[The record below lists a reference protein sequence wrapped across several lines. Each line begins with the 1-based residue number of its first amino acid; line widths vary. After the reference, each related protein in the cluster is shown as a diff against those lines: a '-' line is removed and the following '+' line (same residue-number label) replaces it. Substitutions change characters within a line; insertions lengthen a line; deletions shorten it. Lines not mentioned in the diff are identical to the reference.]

1 MPFRDTDFL
10 QKARITLYYDQDAKK
25 LLAHCKV
32 EPFDSVSGND
42 TNTEYYL
49 PFRLNIGILD
59 RLQAPAV
66 VCIEMKKDGAFPSN
80 ATKGQAVGT
89 VEIHQYGDL

>member
-10 QKARITLYYDQDAKK
+10 QKSRITLFYDQDAKK

-32 EPFDSVSGND
+32 EPFDSAAGYD

-49 PFRLNIGILD
+49 PVRLNIGILD
-59 RLQAPAV
+59 RLEAPACV
-66 VCIEMKKDGAFPSN
+66 LIEMKKDGAFPSN
-80 ATKGQAVGT
+80 ASKGQAVGSI
-89 VEIHQYGDL
+89 EIHQYGDL